1 VLVLVHLVSEHGS
14 AGDEAHYS
22 EHVERTERGVAP
34 ESVVD
39 PTEEGGRDGGHN
51 TEEVPHQAQLVGV
64 LAVGGEGVE
73 DGGHDHA
80 DLIAA
85 DDDED
90 DGEVLP
96 GDPTWYRGRDE
107 VPEEDGE
114 EEDEAQEVGPDVQ
127 GLIMETDNRPQT
139 LFPALV

>member
-1 VLVLVHLVSEHGS
+1 M
-14 AGDEAHYS
+14 
-22 EHVERTERGVAP
+22 
-34 ESVVD
+34 
-39 PTEEGGRDGGHN
+39 
-51 TEEVPHQAQLVGV
+51 GV

-80 DLIAA
+80 DLVAT
-85 DDDED
+85 DDDQD